1 MRERMS
7 FVERRLMRKIAHQ
20 QPAPKSETWAVCFN
34 GEPIY
39 TFATFEEAVVRFNK
53 VEHVAGSRT
62 SIRRIA

>member
-7 FVERRLMRKIAHQ
+7 FAERRLMRKIARQ

-39 TFATFEEAVVRFNK
+39 TFPTFEQAVARFNM

-62 SIRRIA
+62 SVRRIA